1 MAPII
6 AEQKQ
11 KAIDGLR
18 ALADFLESN
27 EALPAPTSQQLLVP
41 LHTNAAVEEFAT
53 EHGLTVEYDDEG
65 NAHTQVKFG
74 PLTYYVYGYVDF
86 SEHLERNAERNAR
99 RWAARKGM
107 EIRPAASEAV
117 SA

>member
-18 ALADFLESN
+18 ALADFLESDPS
-27 EALPAPTSQQLLVP
+27 LPVPTSQYLNVP
-41 LHTNAAVEEFAT
+41 LHTNQAVEEFASAR
-53 EHGLTVEYDDEG
+53 GLTVEYDDEG
-65 NAHTQVKFG
+65 NARTDLKFG
-74 PLTYYVYGYVDF
+74 PLTYHVYGYVDF
-86 SEHLERNAERNAR
+86 AEHCERNAERNAR
-99 RWAARKGM
+99 NWAARKGL
-107 EIRPAASEAV
+107 EIRPAEAV